1 MQHENYYETSDL
13 GLATALVAVGVV
25 LNDIDK
31 SNPRRA
37 LFLFADDGDVSAL
50 AENYWNG
57 TLTLSAQTYFDT
69 IKRVKARLYA

>member
-1 MQHENYYETSDL
+1 MQHGNYYETSDL

-25 LNDIDK
+25 LSDVDK

-37 LFLFADDGDVSAL
+37 LFLFADDGNVPAL
-50 AENYWNG
+50 AEGYWNG
-57 TLTLSAQTYFDT
+57 TLTLPAQTYFDT

>member
-1 MQHENYYETSDL
+1 MQHNNYYETSDL

-37 LFLFADDGDVSAL
+37 VFLFADDGSVSAF
-50 AENYWNG
+50 ADSHWKG
-57 TLTLSAQTYFDT
+57 TLTLPTQTYFDT